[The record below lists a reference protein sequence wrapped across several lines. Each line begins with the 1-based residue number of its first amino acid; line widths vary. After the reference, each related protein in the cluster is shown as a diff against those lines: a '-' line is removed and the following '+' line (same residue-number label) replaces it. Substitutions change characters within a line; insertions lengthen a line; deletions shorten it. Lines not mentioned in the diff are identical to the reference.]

1 MKQLQAQNA
10 KLQEQNANLQAANS
24 KIKVEK
30 AQLKNNLCLQTQR
43 TKDAKNRASVESRR
57 ANSEAARAGRLETRV
72 HDLVRSADAWRK
84 TADRANAR
92 ADKPVSVGEDGTR
105 RPVHEVQAT
114 STGLRM
120 ALDEVRATCK
130 GSFEKRKGGAGG
142 IRYTNEEFV
151 FTMEQDVHEGIGSR
165 ASLGVRDEANM
176 IRRMASVGVVQAPR
190 TGCKK
195 KVKAPNEPVQA
206 FARPSPRTM
215 RRVIRPTFHLLMYL
229 QARDLAKRANTI
241 VLIADGKAFGARH
254 ALGALLAFYFM
265 KPGER
270 TDPFG
275 NCPEERT
282 VVAVPTPLQMV
293 CNKKAEDMRDRHGKQ
308 RWLQTP
314 LYVARSLKLAG
325 LDCVLKEMTDKLCA
339 CTDAAADNRGLGK
352 NTETM
357 DNMYGKNSL
366 LEALLCFRD
375 GSGRDRSVESDVDE
389 DLERRGVR
397 HILHIFYNGEE
408 SQRQEL
414 TRNLAALRRAER
426 RLNDLQR
433 EEKAIKAAHV
443 LARTEAMSRP
453 SDAAVGAG
461 PGATGASSPCPI
473 SSSAEFLG
481 ASLGEPSRPAA
492 DPETLPDADRSL
504 DDPINPVASLILC
517 ATEAVKSR
525 ASKLAADAAAAVA
538 ASELA
543 ANPVTADGPSA
554 SSAPPMRLQLSGPL
568 NQVPDTVR
576 KVFNLYEEEHVRP
589 LLVRHT
595 LMRWWIRRWGW
606 LVHQEKRVRANCKIL
621 VLEIELLLTEIE
633 FLKLEFLNLT
643 LESLQDEWDSAAPCI
658 QPTAH
663 YLRTLALDETRR
675 TLRIKKFAS
684 WARDLA
690 KESLPRKSA
699 KNPTVKGRSRAEKK
713 GSASLL
719 DQARRALRKAQVRAD
734 HAANDAQIQKP
745 ENEGGRETK
754 KQNEISAAE
763 DGYCHAFSF
772 GSFKVFKNVFQYVER
787 RDRIPLLPAAKKI
800 SMQESPFRFLPNVE
814 QMLDVNTGVVHHSA
828 HAQQCGNHAANNIL
842 DGCIAICD
850 HEVLDKVIQVAKS
863 LKNTHN
869 EEEILAAIDHLFS
882 EKPECRK
889 IDTHT
894 DFFQLVRQGIAAQA
908 AAGLGVSME
917 EAKAEMCYTEER
929 GAEKADTC
937 AIVRWST
944 TTKAADGLAS
954 RWRGYAFGLLRIG
967 AIALN
972 RETEVIAAISIFSH
986 AGFRSDLFQ
995 DLRLENKVAE
1005 SFEFLTG
1012 SRSLVQLFLLRFAHR
1027 FLFKPLMLI
1036 MGANLEC
1043 GDRTVGMGSIPR
1055 RMLTVL
1061 RRGLFV
1067 GGTWTHQLAH
1077 GHRSN
1082 GDEITLERLSM
1093 PFLNPNGGPIVAGM
1107 LGEDGWDDK
1116 MSRSIRDGAANAGPQ
1131 LLAGFKMLARRVEGD
1146 TLMPQEAELV
1156 FREVY
1161 PDLFADPERDSS
1173 VCLRM
1178 TQMQLL
1184 LQAVANNCAAQL
1196 AYCCRQNLQGAR
1208 PFIAAMCQSRWTSGT
1223 VRCKPDGQQLVV
1235 SAINYAHETA
1245 LASVVIVL
1253 KLREEMLH
1261 RLGEEILRDPKLAGK
1276 DPLSFLPAFMSKAF
1290 GTAGLKDIKRFL
1302 GISKENNGIEVD
1314 RDQNGEWFDH
1324 YNHLA
1329 SLNCLDSTGDS
1340 LGHSVLRPA
1349 KVQLQKESPVPYDF
1363 HLGPLEWIQILHR
1376 GFHPWWLRRT
1386 ICKPLIQRSCSKWN
1400 WVSALPKPLQAFP
1413 DAYRPSVQASN
1424 FSVSAKRMEQHWA
1437 FPALMHDTRKQM
1449 NNDTLNHCFVL
1460 PALQYDALSPT
1471 ALMKEAPPYLK
1482 TLSKELAQCSKMQR
1496 LSETDKELRS
1506 VLKEDAFRIIGDNA
1520 KRKGGWSNT
1529 RHGGEYR
1536 RPGHSVLDP
1545 GTKQGKKTLR
1555 RVARQIQEIGA
1566 RTGRH
1571 ITCAQSA
1578 SSAGVSKR
1586 APRQTSGAPLQTG
1599 KGPASSASSQAKAR
1613 AVMKAPPARRGA
1625 AAGGCRGVLRAGGRS
1640 RGAVGGGSESS
1651 DSDANQ
1657 PPQEKPAAG
1666 GAGGHHRRRG
1676 PKKVVPSA
1684 AGDEHVSD
1692 PDFMPGADGPAG
1704 LETAALRRS
1713 ARGGGKVVGG
1723 VGGDGNPDSRGNGN
1737 GGGLEVE
1744 CAGAGGASP
1753 TDDEDEHEEA
1763 GDGEESGDH
1772 GGGGSAD
1779 DNGDGDGDRGST
1791 SDDSDWDK
1799 PLRPKAAADGVGGA
1813 GNTAAAAGGGR
1824 GSTRSD
1830 SNTVLVRAL
1839 APKPAADGAGGAAD
1853 SDAENDDDVPL
1864 FIKRPDTIISR
1875 LSNKRQSQPPDSNS
1889 DDTLPPASLKQLN
1902 KNQRDLE
1909 FDPNIW
1915 SVDFVMQCGHIAWYQ
1930 DNCGAQE
1937 KGRQVWL
1944 MKEENTAV
1952 FSMVDKSLEVT
1963 ITRRASPYLKRLLEL
1978 KKFKCPNP
1986 DLKIAF
1992 NVRRDDGRNWHLK
2005 YDDTAGV
2012 VIVSVEK
2019 ICRPVEDETGNIN
2032 VDERWKGT
2040 MTYRRIFD
2048 TEDAARKS
2056 KDQKTSGV
2064 YMGGDYFSKLYKE
2077 EVEATKRRGKT
2088 VETFHVGNCV
2098 YTGDIRT
2105 LVGIVRWQLATD
2117 GELANDYFTEYLD
2130 ADLFLQGS
2138 RVNQNMHR

>member
-1 MKQLQAQNA
+1 M
-10 KLQEQNANLQAANS
+10 
-24 KIKVEK
+24 
-30 AQLKNNLCLQTQR
+30 
-43 TKDAKNRASVESRR
+43 
-57 ANSEAARAGRLETRV
+57 
-72 HDLVRSADAWRK
+72 
-84 TADRANAR
+84 
-92 ADKPVSVGEDGTR
+92 
-105 RPVHEVQAT
+105 
-114 STGLRM
+114 
-120 ALDEVRATCK
+120 
-130 GSFEKRKGGAGG
+130 
-142 IRYTNEEFV
+142 
-151 FTMEQDVHEGIGSR
+151 
-165 ASLGVRDEANM
+165 
-176 IRRMASVGVVQAPR
+176 
-190 TGCKK
+190 
-195 KVKAPNEPVQA
+195 
-206 FARPSPRTM
+206 
-215 RRVIRPTFHLLMYL
+215 
-229 QARDLAKRANTI
+229 
-241 VLIADGKAFGARH
+241 
-254 ALGALLAFYFM
+254 
-265 KPGER
+265 
-270 TDPFG
+270 
-275 NCPEERT
+275 
-282 VVAVPTPLQMV
+282 
-293 CNKKAEDMRDRHGKQ
+293 
-308 RWLQTP
+308 
-314 LYVARSLKLAG
+314 
-325 LDCVLKEMTDKLCA
+325 
-339 CTDAAADNRGLGK
+339 
-352 NTETM
+352 
-357 DNMYGKNSL
+357 
-366 LEALLCFRD
+366 
-375 GSGRDRSVESDVDE
+375 
-389 DLERRGVR
+389 
-397 HILHIFYNGEE
+397 
-408 SQRQEL
+408 
-414 TRNLAALRRAER
+414 
-426 RLNDLQR
+426 
-433 EEKAIKAAHV
+433 
-443 LARTEAMSRP
+443 
-453 SDAAVGAG
+453 
-461 PGATGASSPCPI
+461 
-473 SSSAEFLG
+473 
-481 ASLGEPSRPAA
+481 
-492 DPETLPDADRSL
+492 
-504 DDPINPVASLILC
+504 
-517 ATEAVKSR
+517 KSR

-543 ANPVTADGPSA
+543 ANPVTAGPSA

-1055 RMLTVL
+1055 RMLMVL

-1245 LASVVIVL
+1245 LASAVIVL

-1329 SLNCLDSTGDS
+1329 SINCLDSTGDS

-1571 ITCAQSA
+1571 ITCA

-1704 LETAALRRS
+1704 LGTAALRRS

-1723 VGGDGNPDSRGNGN
+1723 AGGDGNPDSRGNGN
-1737 GGGLEVE
+1737 GGGLEGE
-1744 CAGAGGASP
+1744 CAVAGGAPP

-1779 DNGDGDGDRGST
+1779 GNGDGDGDRGST
-1791 SDDSDWDK
+1791 SDDSDCDKPLRPKAAADGVGGAGNTAAAEERPAGLGTAALRRSARGGGKVVGGAGGDGNPDSRGNGNGGGLEGECAVAGGAPPTDDEDEHEEAGDGEESGDHGGGGSADGNGDGDGDRGSTSDDSDCDK

-1875 LSNKRQSQPPDSNS
+1875 LSNKRQSQPPDSSS

-1902 KNQRDLE
+1902 KNQKNLE

-2105 LVGIVRWQLATD
+2105 LVGIVRWRLATD

>member
-1 MKQLQAQNA
+1 M
-10 KLQEQNANLQAANS
+10 
-24 KIKVEK
+24 
-30 AQLKNNLCLQTQR
+30 
-43 TKDAKNRASVESRR
+43 
-57 ANSEAARAGRLETRV
+57 
-72 HDLVRSADAWRK
+72 
-84 TADRANAR
+84 
-92 ADKPVSVGEDGTR
+92 
-105 RPVHEVQAT
+105 
-114 STGLRM
+114 
-120 ALDEVRATCK
+120 
-130 GSFEKRKGGAGG
+130 
-142 IRYTNEEFV
+142 
-151 FTMEQDVHEGIGSR
+151 
-165 ASLGVRDEANM
+165 
-176 IRRMASVGVVQAPR
+176 
-190 TGCKK
+190 
-195 KVKAPNEPVQA
+195 
-206 FARPSPRTM
+206 
-215 RRVIRPTFHLLMYL
+215 
-229 QARDLAKRANTI
+229 
-241 VLIADGKAFGARH
+241 
-254 ALGALLAFYFM
+254 
-265 KPGER
+265 
-270 TDPFG
+270 
-275 NCPEERT
+275 
-282 VVAVPTPLQMV
+282 
-293 CNKKAEDMRDRHGKQ
+293 
-308 RWLQTP
+308 
-314 LYVARSLKLAG
+314 
-325 LDCVLKEMTDKLCA
+325 
-339 CTDAAADNRGLGK
+339 
-352 NTETM
+352 
-357 DNMYGKNSL
+357 
-366 LEALLCFRD
+366 
-375 GSGRDRSVESDVDE
+375 
-389 DLERRGVR
+389 
-397 HILHIFYNGEE
+397 
-408 SQRQEL
+408 
-414 TRNLAALRRAER
+414 
-426 RLNDLQR
+426 
-433 EEKAIKAAHV
+433 
-443 LARTEAMSRP
+443 
-453 SDAAVGAG
+453 
-461 PGATGASSPCPI
+461 
-473 SSSAEFLG
+473 
-481 ASLGEPSRPAA
+481 
-492 DPETLPDADRSL
+492 
-504 DDPINPVASLILC
+504 
-517 ATEAVKSR
+517 KSR

-543 ANPVTADGPSA
+543 ANPVAAGPSA

-814 QMLDVNTGVVHHSA
+814 QMLDVNTGVVRHSA

-842 DGCIAICD
+842 DGCVAICD

-869 EEEILAAIDHLFS
+869 EEEILAAIDHLLS

-1055 RMLTVL
+1055 RMLMVL

-1245 LASVVIVL
+1245 LASAVIVL

-1329 SLNCLDSTGDS
+1329 SINCLDSTGDS

-1363 HLGPLEWIQILHR
+1363 HLGPLEWIQKLHT

-1571 ITCAQSA
+1571 ITCA

-1704 LETAALRRS
+1704 LGTAALRRS

-1723 VGGDGNPDSRGNGN
+1723 AGGDGNPDSRGNGN
-1737 GGGLEVE
+1737 GGGLEGE
-1744 CAGAGGASP
+1744 CAVAGGAPP

-1779 DNGDGDGDRGST
+1779 GNGDGDGDRGST
-1791 SDDSDWDK
+1791 SDDSDCDKPLRPKAAADGVGGAGNTAAAEERPAGLGTAALRRSARGGGKVVGGAGGDGNPDSRGNGNGGGLEGECAVAGGAPPTDDEDEHEEAGDGEESGDHGGGGSADGNGDGDGDRGSTSDDSDCDK

-1902 KNQRDLE
+1902 KNQKNLE

-2105 LVGIVRWQLATD
+2105 LVGIVRWRLATD